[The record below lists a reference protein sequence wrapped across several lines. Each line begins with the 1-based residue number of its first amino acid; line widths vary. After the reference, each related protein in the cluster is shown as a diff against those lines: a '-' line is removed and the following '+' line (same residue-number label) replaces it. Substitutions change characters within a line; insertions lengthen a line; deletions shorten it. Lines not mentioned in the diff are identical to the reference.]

1 VVPAERALGA
11 PRSAKRRQSMARG
24 FGACFGNETKRDI
37 RRKQARAKTMA
48 EESHRR
54 MTMKSSRVLALALIA
69 LVAVAAVP
77 GSIGADNRSTCGI
90 ALTSDA
96 NLQRLDRVQSA
107 SAAKICAIYLNTI
120 DARLAR

>member
-1 VVPAERALGA
+1 
-11 PRSAKRRQSMARG
+11 
-24 FGACFGNETKRDI
+24 
-37 RRKQARAKTMA
+37 MA